1 MNPPLHPRPA
11 SLAALSL
18 ATGLVLIQAGCYVQS
33 SPGYRYAE
41 PAPQV
46 VIQDDY
52 VYYPE
57 YEVYYSNTRHNYVY
71 RDGRS
76 WVTRPQPPRG
86 WTQSSLSV
94 RVDFHDAP
102 ERHHAEVIR
111 TYPRNWK
118 PQPAKRP
125 DPRDEHKDDKRR

>member
-1 MNPPLHPRPA
+1 MYPPFLRPA
-11 SLAALSL
+11 SLAVLSL
-18 ATGLVLIQAGCYVQS
+18 ATGLMLLQAGCYVQS
-33 SPGYRYAE
+33 QPGYRYVA

-46 VIQDDY
+46 IIQDDY

-57 YEVYYSNTRHNYVY
+57 YEVYYSNTRHDYVY

-86 WTQSSLSV
+86 WAQSSLSV
-94 RVDFHDAP
+94 NMSFHDAP

-118 PQPAKRP
+118 PQPSKRR
-125 DPRDEHKDDKRR
+125 DPHDDHKDDKHR